1 MNNNL
6 LIFIDNLQNILGY
19 CPCCGKVFLLTDAKL
34 IFTER
39 KENNSEYGK
48 YLIKQKELETFEQQ
62 IKKMQTSLAR
72 LEEKHEIIMED
83 IIEKA
88 REKGRKKAKLKL
100 KKIDAIFSGRKI
112 DPQDVK
118 VIFDPIEY
126 VVFNGM
132 HSGNGVKHIELIGRR
147 AKTKRDENIEI
158 NISRVIK
165 AGNYEF
171 KVLRIDNEGLITF
184 D

>member
-1 MNNNL
+1 MNSNL

-19 CPCCGKVFLLTDAKL
+19 CPCCSRVFLLTDAKL
-34 IFTER
+34 IFAER

-48 YLIKQKELETFEQQ
+48 YLINQKELETFEQQ
-62 IKKMQTSLAR
+62 IEKMQTSLSR
-72 LEEKHEIIMED
+72 LEEKHEVIMEN

-88 REKGRKKAKLKL
+88 RERGRKRAKSKL
-100 KKIDAIFSGRKI
+100 KKIDTIFSGRKI

-132 HSGNGVKHIELIGRR
+132 HSGNGVKHIELIGRMT
-147 AKTKRDENIEI
+147 KTKRDENIEK
-158 NISRVIK
+158 NIIKTIK

>member
-1 MNNNL
+1 MNNL
-6 LIFIDNLQNILGY
+6 LLFIDNLQNILGY
-19 CPCCGKVFLLTDAKL
+19 CPCCGSVFLLTDAKL

-48 YLIKQKELETFEQQ
+48 YLIKQKELEIFEKQ
-62 IKKMQTSLAR
+62 IEKMQNN
-72 LEEKHEIIMED
+72 LEKLQAKHEIIMED

-88 REKGRKKAKLKL
+88 REVGRKNAKSKL
-100 KKIDAIFSGRKI
+100 KKLDPIFSGRKI

-132 HSGNGVKHIELIGRR
+132 HSGNGVKHIELIGRS
-147 AKTKRDENIEI
+147 AKTKRDENIEK
-158 NISRVIK
+158 NISQAIK
-165 AGNYEF
+165 VGNYEF
-171 KVLRIDNEGLITF
+171 KVLRIDNEGNITF